1 MLLQRYN
8 VAIAGLLFS
17 SLFAGCGLSKSTS
30 TGSSPVT
37 LAQVT
42 LTGNIHGGQQPVSG
56 ATVTLYAAGTGTTA
70 SAATVLYS
78 TTSDAGGN
86 FGFSSGSTPYY
97 TCPTATTPVY
107 VVASGGN
114 PGLATGTNNAAISLM
129 TALGACGN
137 LTTSTFIQVN
147 ELTTVAAVYALKAYM
162 TGPANVGSTAAN
174 ATALLAAFNVATE
187 LVNTASGSSPGVSVP
202 TGYSVPS
209 TLINSLGDIIAAC
222 INSTGGTEADGTA
235 CGQLFYYTHV
245 YGTTV
250 PSETV
255 TALLRLALNP
265 TVNTVNLTGLLPA
278 TPPFQP
284 TVTTA
289 PPNYNV
295 GLVPAAS
302 ITPSASSLAFGATT
316 VYTAATSQTVTLTNT
331 GTSTLTL
338 SGFNFV
344 GANDRDFSYTTTCG
358 TTLSIN
364 AACTVTVTYTP
375 INAGAS
381 TGYLTVTSTD
391 PATPTAVALSGTGT
405 ATAAT
410 SACSSLTG
418 ALQAS
423 CLATAFEATLSTSQI
438 QGLVYSRTAAN
449 AEHWSNL
456 PVAVIARDGLA
467 FSTLSTTQLQ
477 AALALAQA
485 ALSADG
491 YARLNAIRLADSYI
505 ANVSSMFQWGY
516 GNYYIAFVGTPSATG
531 IWQLQISGHHFTEN
545 VTFNNTYT
553 STTPFFIGV
562 EPYTFTTNV
571 TPSAAVTSVPYN
583 TTNGVTYQAM
593 EKQRAAMYS
602 LSQSIY
608 GTSAAVLTGTFDDV
622 VHGIDGSTHID
633 SDYPAAYP
641 TTGRG
646 VLYSALTTTQ
656 QALIK
661 NAIAAWTGDQNS
673 TMSSTLYSAYTTDA
687 ALAATYVGYSGDGT
701 LVKDNDYIRVDGPR
715 VWIEFVVQQGVAY
728 PSSYHFHTIWRDKT
742 ADYGG
747 GNF

>member
-1 MLLQRYN
+1 MPMQRHQ
-8 VAIAGLLFS
+8 VALTSLLFS
-17 SLFAGCGLSKSTS
+17 SLLSGCGLSTSLSPATSPGST
-30 TGSSPVT
+30 T
-37 LAQVT
+37 QVA

-56 ATVTLYAAGTGTTA
+56 ATVTLYAAGTSATA
-70 SAATVLYS
+70 SAATALYS
-78 TTSDAGGN
+78 TTSDTNGN
-86 FGFSSGSTPYY
+86 FAFSSGTTPLY

-107 VVASGGN
+107 VIASGGN
-114 PGLATGTNNAAISLM
+114 PGLATGTNNAAISMM
-129 TALGACGN
+129 TALGQCGN

-187 LVNTASGSSPGVSVP
+187 LVNTSSGSSPGVSVP
-202 TGYSVPS
+202 TGYTVPS
-209 TLINSLGDIIAAC
+209 TLINSLGDIIATC
-222 INSTGGTEADGTA
+222 INSTGGTEADGTN
-235 CGQLFYYTHV
+235 CGQLFYYTHI

-250 PSETV
+250 ASETV

-265 TVNTVNLTGLLPA
+265 AVNTVNLTNLLPA
-278 TPPFQP
+278 TPPFLP
-284 TVTTA
+284 VVAIA

-295 GLVPAAS
+295 ALVPTAS
-302 ITPSASSLAFGATT
+302 LTPSAPSLAFPGTT
-316 VYTAATSQTVTLTNT
+316 VYTAATAQSITLTNT
-331 GTSTLTL
+331 GLSTLTL
-338 SGFNFV
+338 SGYNFV
-344 GANDRDFSYTTTCG
+344 GANAGDFFYTTTCG

-375 INAGAS
+375 IN
-381 TGYLTVTSTD
+381 TGTSNAYLTVTTTD
-391 PATPTAVALSGTGT
+391 AASPTAIALAGTGT
-405 ATAAT
+405 ATAAASVC
-410 SACSSLTG
+410 SALTE
-418 ALQAS
+418 AAQAS
-423 CLATAFEATLSTSQI
+423 CLATAFEATLTTSQI
-438 QGLVYSRTAAN
+438 ASLVYSRTALN

-491 YARLNAIRLADSYI
+491 YGRLNAIRLADSYI

-531 IWQLQISGHHFTEN
+531 VWQLQMSGHHFSEN
-545 VTFNNTYT
+545 VTFNNTYA
-553 STTPFFIGV
+553 STTPYFIGV

-571 TPSAAVTSVPYN
+571 TPAAAVTSVPYN
-583 TTNGVTYQAM
+583 STNGVTYQAM

-602 LSQSIY
+602 LSQAVY
-608 GTSAAVLTGTFDDV
+608 GTSAAVLSGTFDDV

-633 SDYPAAYP
+633 SDFPAAYP
-641 TTGRG
+641 ATGRG

-661 NAIAAWTGDQNS
+661 NVIAAWTGDQNT
-673 TMSSTLYSAYTTDA
+673 TMSAALYSAYTTDA

-701 LVKDNDYIRVDGPR
+701 LIKDNDYIRIDGPR

-728 PSSYHFHTIWRDKT
+728 PTSYHFHTIWRDKT